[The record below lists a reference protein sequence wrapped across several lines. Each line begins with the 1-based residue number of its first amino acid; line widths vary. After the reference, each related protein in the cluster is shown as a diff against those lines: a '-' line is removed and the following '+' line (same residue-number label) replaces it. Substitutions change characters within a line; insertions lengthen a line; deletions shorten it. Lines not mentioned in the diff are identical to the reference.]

1 MVLVLNLLISIQ
13 DLVLELVEG
22 GDLLEYIL
30 ECDGVG

>member
-1 MVLVLNLLISIQ
+1 MVLLLNLCFSVQ

-30 ECDGVG
+30 EREGVG